1 MTSAITISTR
11 SPEETRVLGQ
21 YLGEAL
27 TPGMVITLDG
37 DLGSGKTT
45 FAQGIGKGLAV
56 PDRYYITSPTYN
68 LINQYPGR
76 LGLFHIDLY
85 RLGDPR
91 EVYDLGLEEILSG
104 QDITV
109 IEWADR
115 LPDKILASY
124 LSVKLIVT
132 GEDTRRIVINADRLG
147 NKDLIEHIGKK
158 Y

>member
-1 MTSAITISTR
+1 VTSEITISTR

-21 YLGEAL
+21 YLGDAL
-27 TPGMVITLDG
+27 TPGIVITLDG

-76 LGLFHIDLY
+76 LCLFHIDLY
-85 RLGDPR
+85 RLSDPR

-104 QDITV
+104 QGIAV

-115 LPDKILASY
+115 LPDTILTSY
-124 LSVKLIVT
+124 LSVNILVT
-132 GEDTRRIVINADRLG
+132 GEDTRRITINADRLG
-147 NKDLIEHIGKK
+147 NKDLMAYIGRK